1 MEEITEFKDG
11 DEVLIK
17 ATVSSDFITRNIN
30 QKFFKV
36 IRCVTA
42 ENGEVVWC
50 NPKELIKVAMK

>member
-1 MEEITEFKDG
+1 MEEITDFKNG

-17 ATVSSDFITRNIN
+17 ATVSSDFD

-36 IRCVTA
+36 VRCVTA

-50 NPKELIKVAMK
+50 NPTELIKVKEKSC